1 MSLHDRSVI
10 PLRLARPT
18 VCLIFLALI
27 ALFTPAR
34 AHAIC
39 STSPNVTT
47 CTSSGGITV
56 SGTFGASEGSSNVV
70 GGLTSVTN
78 ISLTLTNLSVHDL
91 NSAAVVLVPPS
102 GSGLTALDL
111 LSGVCGTGTEQIGN
125 STFTL
130 ADSGSGTD
138 NNSGMMSGVG
148 VGTSQARSEALTCA
162 PTTFPQGT
170 PSTRRALPPTIPAEP
185 ILASTAAAL
194 TTSALSAKTAANWQ
208 AFPPQT
214 LAFTVPTFFW
224 PCNLSQERYNFSESA
239 SKKEDSG

>member
-1 MSLHDRSVI
+1 M
-10 PLRLARPT
+10 T
-18 VCLIFLALI
+18 VTLL
-27 ALFTPAR
+27 T
-34 AHAIC
+34 
-39 STSPNVTT
+39 
-47 CTSSGGITV
+47 
-56 SGTFGASEGSSNVV
+56 EGV
-70 GGLTSVTN
+70 
-78 ISLTLTNLSVHDL
+78 
-91 NSAAVVLVPPS
+91 
-102 GSGLTALDL
+102 
-111 LSGVCGTGTEQIGN
+111 N

-148 VGTSQARSEALTCA
+148 VGTSQARSQALTCA

-224 PCNLSQERYNFSESA
+224 PCNLRSDITSRNRRPKKKIPVDTGITGAINLTTLFNILWVSHFS
-239 SKKEDSG
+239 